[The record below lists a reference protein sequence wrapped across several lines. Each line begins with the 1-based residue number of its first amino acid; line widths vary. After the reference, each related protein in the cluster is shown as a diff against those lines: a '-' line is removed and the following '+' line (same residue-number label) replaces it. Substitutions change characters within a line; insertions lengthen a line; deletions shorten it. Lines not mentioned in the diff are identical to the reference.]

1 MGNPLLA
8 VPEDTPI
15 PVLLN
20 AKDLGNGIWALQV
33 SDSESASLV
42 EAIDAMGRAVETLT
56 RTIGLMQ
63 PDTAARMRVAVDAIS
78 AGLTLAA
85 VTTVTTL
92 TNQSQ
97 IGGFAAN
104 NQIPALM
111 RMGVDSLRRNIEV
124 S

>member
-8 VPEDTPI
+8 VPENTPI

-20 AKDLGNGIWALQV
+20 AKDLGNGVWALQV

-42 EAIDAMGRAVETLT
+42 EVIEAMHTAVHTLT

-63 PDTAARMRVAVDAIS
+63 PATAARMRVAVDSIT
-78 AGLTLAA
+78 AGLTLA
-85 VTTVTTL
+85 TVSTL